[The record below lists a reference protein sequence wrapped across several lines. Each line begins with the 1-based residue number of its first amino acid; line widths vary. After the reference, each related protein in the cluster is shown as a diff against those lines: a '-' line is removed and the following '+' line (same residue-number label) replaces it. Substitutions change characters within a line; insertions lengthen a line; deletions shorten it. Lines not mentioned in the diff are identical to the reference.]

1 MPADLTFPLRL
12 SFQVAATATLLVAI
26 VGVPLAYLL
35 ARREFRG
42 KEIVDLLVTLPM
54 VLPPVVVG
62 YYLLMVIGR
71 NGLLGAVSTRL
82 FGHAPQLTF
91 TWGAAV
97 IASAIVALPLTVK
110 TARSAI
116 EAVDPRLAN
125 ASHLLGRGELA
136 TAALVV
142 LPLAW
147 RGILAGLTL
156 SFARALGE
164 FGATIVV
171 AGNIPGRT
179 NTMPLELYNLIT
191 FGDWGKAT
199 AVVVVF
205 TTLSAAVLFGAS
217 RLGRAVRP

>member
-26 VGVPLAYLL
+26 VGIPLAYLL

-62 YYLLMVIGR
+62 YYLLMIIGR

-164 FGATIVV
+164 FGATLML
-171 AGNIPGRT
+171 AGNIPGKT
-179 NTMPLELYNLIT
+179 ATMPLTIYAAVASGE
-191 FGDWGKAT
+191 WGSAHGM
-199 AVVVVF
+199 VLLF
-205 TTLSAAVLFGAS
+205 TGISAAAMLSAN
-217 RLGRAVRP
+217 RLARRVA